1 MEQASPKPGTAE
13 MRITPA
19 RNWPERL
26 VITVG
31 AAISLACVV
40 LLVILLLS

>member
-1 MEQASPKPGTAE
+1 VEQASTKPGTAA

-31 AAISLACVV
+31 VAISLACVV

>member
-1 MEQASPKPGTAE
+1 MEQASPKPGKAG

-19 RNWPERL
+19 RNWPQRL
-26 VITVG
+26 VTTVG
-31 AAISLACVV
+31 VAISLACVV

>member
-1 MEQASPKPGTAE
+1 VEQASPEPGKAA
-13 MRITPA
+13 MGITLA

-31 AAISLACVV
+31 VAISLACVV
-40 LLVILLLS
+40 LHVILLLS